1 MERQIINWAKARKL
15 DNPDNKFQQL
25 AKVMEELGELSS
37 AILKKDITE
46 TIDSIGDTYI
56 TLVILAHQMG
66 YSLEDCA
73 KRAFKVIEY
82 RKGKTE
88 GGTFIKEI

>member
-1 MERQIINWAKARKL
+1 
-15 DNPDNKFQQL
+15 
-25 AKVMEELGELSS
+25 MEEVGELSS
-37 AILKKDITE
+37 AILKRDISE
-46 TIDSIGDTYI
+46 TIDALGDTYI
-56 TLVILAHQMG
+56 TLVILANQMG

-88 GGTFIKEI
+88 NGTFIKE

>member
-1 MERQIINWAKARKL
+1 MEREIINWAKARKL

-46 TIDSIGDTYI
+46 SIDALGDTYI
-56 TLVILAHQMG
+56 TLVILANQMG

-73 KRAFKVIEY
+73 KRAFNVIEY

-88 GGTFIKEI
+88 GGTFIKE

>member
-1 MERQIINWAKARKL
+1 MEREIINWAKARKL

-25 AKVMEELGELSS
+25 AKVMEEIGELSS
-37 AILKKDITE
+37 AILKRDISE
-46 TIDSIGDTYI
+46 TIDALGDSYI
-56 TLVILAHQMG
+56 TLVILANQMG

-82 RKGKTE
+82 RKGKTIN
-88 GGTFIKEI
+88 GTFIKE

>member
-1 MERQIINWAKARKL
+1 MEREIINWAKARKL

-25 AKVMEELGELSS
+25 AKVFEETGELSS

-46 TIDSIGDTYI
+46 TIDALGDTYI
-56 TLVILAHQMG
+56 TLVILANQMG

-88 GGTFIKEI
+88 GGTFIKE

>member
-46 TIDSIGDTYI
+46 TIDAMGDTYI

-82 RKGKTE
+82 RKGKTLN
-88 GGTFIKEI
+88 GTFIKE

>member
-1 MERQIINWAKARKL
+1 MEREIINWGKARKL

-25 AKVMEELGELSS
+25 AKVYEEIGELSS
-37 AILKKDITE
+37 AILKRDISE
-46 TIDSIGDTYI
+46 TIDALGDSYI
-56 TLVILAHQMG
+56 TLVILANQMG

-88 GGTFIKEI
+88 NGTFIKE

>member
-1 MERQIINWAKARKL
+1 MEREIINWAKARKL

-25 AKVMEELGELSS
+25 AKVMEEVGELSS
-37 AILKKDITE
+37 AILKRDISE
-46 TIDSIGDTYI
+46 TIDALEDTYI
-56 TLVILAHQMG
+56 TLVILANQMG

-88 GGTFIKEI
+88 GGTFIKE

>member
-1 MERQIINWAKARKL
+1 MEREIINWAKARKL

-73 KRAFKVIEY
+73 KRAFNVIEY

-88 GGTFIKEI
+88 GGTFIKE

>member
-1 MERQIINWAKARKL
+1 MEREIINWGKARKL

-25 AKVMEELGELSS
+25 AKVYEEIGELSS
-37 AILKKDITE
+37 AILKRDISE
-46 TIDSIGDTYI
+46 TIDALGDTYI
-56 TLVILAHQMG
+56 TLVILANQMG

-88 GGTFIKEI
+88 NGTFIKE

>member
-1 MERQIINWAKARKL
+1 MEREIINWAKARNL

-37 AILKKDITE
+37 AILKKDIAE
-46 TIDSIGDTYI
+46 TIDAIGDTYI

-73 KRAFKVIEY
+73 KRAFNVIEY
-82 RKGKTE
+82 RKGKTLN
-88 GGTFIKEI
+88 GTFIKE

>member
-1 MERQIINWAKARKL
+1 MEREVITWAKARKL

-37 AILKKDITE
+37 AILKKDIAE
-46 TIDSIGDTYI
+46 TIDAMGDTYI

-82 RKGKTE
+82 RKGKTVN
-88 GGTFIKEI
+88 GTFIKE

>member
-1 MERQIINWAKARKL
+1 MEREIINWAKARKL

-37 AILKKDITE
+37 AILKKDIAE
-46 TIDSIGDTYI
+46 TIDAIGDTYI
-56 TLVILAHQMG
+56 TLVILANQMG

-88 GGTFIKEI
+88 NGTFIKE

>member
-1 MERQIINWAKARKL
+1 MEREIINWAKARKL

-25 AKVMEELGELSS
+25 AKVVEELGELSS
-37 AILKKDITE
+37 AILKRDISE
-46 TIDSIGDTYI
+46 TIDALGDTYI
-56 TLVILAHQMG
+56 TLVILANQMG

-73 KRAFKVIEY
+73 NRAFKVIEY

-88 GGTFIKEI
+88 NGTFIKE

>member
-1 MERQIINWAKARKL
+1 MEKQIINWAKARKL

-25 AKVMEELGELSS
+25 AKVVEELGELSS

-46 TIDSIGDTYI
+46 TIDAMGDTYI

>member
-1 MERQIINWAKARKL
+1 
-15 DNPDNKFQQL
+15 
-25 AKVMEELGELSS
+25 
-37 AILKKDITE
+37 
-46 TIDSIGDTYI
+46 
-56 TLVILAHQMG
+56 VILANQMG

-88 GGTFIKEI
+88 NGTFIKE

>member
-1 MERQIINWAKARKL
+1 MEREIINWAKARKL
-15 DNPDNKFQQL
+15 DNPDNKYQQL
-25 AKVMEELGELSS
+25 AKVVEELGELSA
-37 AILKKDITE
+37 AILKRDISE
-46 TIDSIGDTYI
+46 TIDALGDTYI
-56 TLVILAHQMG
+56 TLVILANQMG

-88 GGTFIKEI
+88 NGTFIKE

>member
-1 MERQIINWAKARKL
+1 MEREIINWAKARKL

-25 AKVMEELGELSS
+25 AKVVEEIGELSS
-37 AILKKDITE
+37 AILKRDISE
-46 TIDSIGDTYI
+46 TIDALGDTYI
-56 TLVILAHQMG
+56 TLVILANQMG

-88 GGTFIKEI
+88 GGTFIKE

>member
-1 MERQIINWAKARKL
+1 MEREIINWAKARKL

-25 AKVMEELGELSS
+25 AKVVEELGELSS

-46 TIDSIGDTYI
+46 TIDAMGDTYI

-82 RKGKTE
+82 RKGKTVN
-88 GGTFIKEI
+88 GTFIKE

>member
-1 MERQIINWAKARKL
+1 MEREIINWAKARKL

-25 AKVMEELGELSS
+25 AKVMEEVGELSS
-37 AILKKDITE
+37 AILKRDISE
-46 TIDSIGDTYI
+46 TIDALGDTYI
-56 TLVILAHQMG
+56 TLVILANQMG
-66 YSLEDCA
+66 YSLGDCA

-88 GGTFIKEI
+88 GGTFIKE

>member
-1 MERQIINWAKARKL
+1 MEREIINWAKARKL
-15 DNPDNKFQQL
+15 DNPDNKYQQL
-25 AKVMEELGELSS
+25 AKVAEELGELSA
-37 AILKKDITE
+37 AILKRDISE
-46 TIDSIGDTYI
+46 TIDALGDTYI
-56 TLVILAHQMG
+56 TLVILANQMG

-88 GGTFIKEI
+88 NGTFIKE

>member
-1 MERQIINWAKARKL
+1 MVREIINWSKARKL

-46 TIDSIGDTYI
+46 TIDAMGDTYI

-88 GGTFIKEI
+88 GGTFIKE

>member
-1 MERQIINWAKARKL
+1 MEREIINWAKARKL
-15 DNPDNKFQQL
+15 DSPDNKFQQL
-25 AKVMEELGELSS
+25 AKVMEEVGELSS
-37 AILKKDITE
+37 AILKRDISE
-46 TIDSIGDTYI
+46 TIDALGDTYI
-56 TLVILAHQMG
+56 TLVILANQMG

-88 GGTFIKEI
+88 NGTFIKE

>member
-1 MERQIINWAKARKL
+1 MEREIINWGKARNL

-25 AKVMEELGELSS
+25 AKVMEEVGELSS
-37 AILKKDITE
+37 AILKRDISE
-46 TIDSIGDTYI
+46 TIDALGDTYI

-88 GGTFIKEI
+88 GGTFIKE

>member
-1 MERQIINWAKARKL
+1 MEREIINWAKARKL

-25 AKVMEELGELSS
+25 AKVVEEIGELSS
-37 AILKKDITE
+37 AILKRDIAE

-88 GGTFIKEI
+88 NGTFIKD

>member
-1 MERQIINWAKARKL
+1 MEREIINWAKARKL

-25 AKVMEELGELSS
+25 AKVMEEVGELSS
-37 AILKKDITE
+37 AILKRDISE
-46 TIDSIGDTYI
+46 TIDALGDTYI
-56 TLVILAHQMG
+56 TLVILANQMG

-73 KRAFKVIEY
+73 NRAFKVIEY

-88 GGTFIKEI
+88 NGTFIKE

>member
-1 MERQIINWAKARKL
+1 MEREIINWGKARKL

-25 AKVMEELGELSS
+25 AKVMEEVGELSS
-37 AILKKDITE
+37 AILKRDISE
-46 TIDSIGDTYI
+46 TIDALGDTYI
-56 TLVILAHQMG
+56 TLVILANQMG

-88 GGTFIKEI
+88 GGTFIKE

>member
-1 MERQIINWAKARKL
+1 MEREIINWAKARKL

-25 AKVMEELGELSS
+25 AKVMEEVGELSS
-37 AILKKDITE
+37 AILKKDISE
-46 TIDSIGDTYI
+46 TIDALGDTYI
-56 TLVILAHQMG
+56 TLVILANQMG

-73 KRAFKVIEY
+73 NRAFKVIEY

-88 GGTFIKEI
+88 GGTFIKE

>member
-1 MERQIINWAKARKL
+1 MEREIINWGKARKL

-25 AKVMEELGELSS
+25 AKVMEEVGELSS
-37 AILKKDITE
+37 AILKKDISE
-46 TIDSIGDTYI
+46 TIDALGDTYI
-56 TLVILAHQMG
+56 TLVILANQMG

-73 KRAFKVIEY
+73 NRAFKVIEY

-88 GGTFIKEI
+88 NGTFIKE

>member
-1 MERQIINWAKARKL
+1 MEREIINWAKARKL

-82 RKGKTE
+82 RKGKTIN
-88 GGTFIKEI
+88 GTFIKE

>member
-1 MERQIINWAKARKL
+1 MEREIINWAKARKL

-46 TIDSIGDTYI
+46 SIDALGDTYV
-56 TLVILAHQMG
+56 TLVILANQMG

-82 RKGKTE
+82 RKGKTIN
-88 GGTFIKEI
+88 GTFIKE

>member
-1 MERQIINWAKARKL
+1 MEREIINWAKARNL

-25 AKVMEELGELSS
+25 AKVMEEVGELSS

-66 YSLEDCA
+66 YSLDDCA

-82 RKGKTE
+82 RTGKFLD
-88 GGTFIKEI
+88 GTFIKD

>member
-1 MERQIINWAKARKL
+1 MEREIINWAKARKL

-56 TLVILAHQMG
+56 TLVILANQMG

-82 RKGKTE
+82 RKGKTVN
-88 GGTFIKEI
+88 GTFIKE

>member
-1 MERQIINWAKARKL
+1 MEREIINWAKARKL

-25 AKVMEELGELSS
+25 AKVMEEVGELSS
-37 AILKKDITE
+37 AILKRDISE
-46 TIDSIGDTYI
+46 TIDALGDTYI
-56 TLVILAHQMG
+56 TLVILANQMG

-88 GGTFIKEI
+88 GGTFIKE

>member
-1 MERQIINWAKARKL
+1 MEREIINWAKARKL

-25 AKVMEELGELSS
+25 AKVMEEVGELSS
-37 AILKKDITE
+37 AILKRDISE
-46 TIDSIGDTYI
+46 TIDALGDTYI
-56 TLVILAHQMG
+56 TLVILANQMG

-73 KRAFKVIEY
+73 KRAFKVIEH

-88 GGTFIKEI
+88 NGTFIKE